1 MHMQVSSPDHLKV
14 LEHRPEHPQIA
25 CTAMSCFPT
34 LNASGRYDNVDF
46 SKAAGHELP
55 VVKVGY
61 LRRDVLLFAASIGV
75 EKEELHFLYELH
87 PSFAVFPTF
96 ASNLAFKRT
105 SQDVFDFI
113 ERMIASNAP
122 VPGTPPFDPQRSVD
136 GERGLEIVNPLPVDP
151 SGLDLEIRGKVIG
164 VYDKGGNMIL
174 EGENTL
180 VDANTRKEYVK
191 FTNMAFGIGQGGYGG
206 PKGPTRKGHP
216 APDRKPDA
224 VHVYKTSAAQ
234 ALLYRLNG
242 DYNPLHADE
251 EFGKRAGFKGSIMQG
266 LGSWNIAAHGILL
279 RLGKSDPSRFKSIT
293 ARFANVVYPG
303 ETLETRMWAMA
314 GKDGNIHVVFQT
326 VIQEDGRI
334 ALSNG
339 LCVLKPQRNPSSRL

>member
-1 MHMQVSSPDHLKV
+1 
-14 LEHRPEHPQIA
+14 
-25 CTAMSCFPT
+25 MSLYPT
-34 LNASGRYDNVDF
+34 RNVSGRYDNVDF
-46 SKAAGHELP
+46 TKAAGHILP
-55 VVKVGY
+55 TVKVSY
-61 LRRDVLLFAASIGV
+61 LRRDVLLFAASIGIK
-75 EKEELHFLYELH
+75 KEELHFLYELH

-113 ERMIASNAP
+113 ERMIESNAP

-136 GERGLEIVNPLPVDP
+136 GERGLEIINPLPVDS

-180 VDANTRKEYVK
+180 VDAKTEKIYVK

-206 PKGPTRKGHP
+206 PKGPAKKGHP
-216 APDRKPDA
+216 PPKRAPDA
-224 VHVYKTSAAQ
+224 VHVYKTSPEQ
-234 ALLYRLNG
+234 ALLYRLCG

-251 EFGKRAGFKGSIMQG
+251 EFGRRAGFKGSIMQG
-266 LGSWNIAAHGILL
+266 LGSWNIASHGILL
-279 RLGKSDPSRFKSIT
+279 ELGNCDPLRFKSIT

-303 ETLETRMWAMA
+303 ETLETRMWKTP
-314 GKDGNIHVVFQT
+314 GKEGNIDVVFET
-326 VIQEDGRI
+326 RVQEDGRV

-339 LCVLKPQRNPSSRL
+339 LCVLKPEHVTSKL